1 MMSLG
6 RDPCGDYTD
15 MQSIL
20 SVYTKLLMLG
30 ENINC
35 KNELRSKT
43 VAGYLSE
50 VNRLHELRHR
60 PKPINLRNSTLK
72 PSILYNNL
80 RNEENIAGK
89 REPIT
94 NQTAS
99 RIISEGRRSPFTS
112 KKALFRDTTVL
123 AREVGPRSA
132 ELVQRTAGKPDY
144 HEYPSGKRVIKALCE
159 DNFTFY
165 DGNDQLIADPV
176 ANRAAVRSMVIEWF
190 IQKNRRNGEKLRY
203 KVNLEV
209 PEICAVNAAINL
221 IDRARQLGQPSN
233 LPFAIYKTRSKT
245 KYMTNQLLTRM
256 IREATKK
263 SHTHMSKEEL
273 SKYSCHSYR
282 VWACVLLH
290 EAGKDG
296 DYIRVRLRWLSEAYR
311 VYLRDTSST
320 AKAHVQALKRNTH
333 RLNLALAASQIMP
346 LHETVDE
353 DLEMGEY
360 ADHV

>member
-20 SVYTKLLMLG
+20 AVYTKLLMLG

-50 VNRLHELRHR
+50 VNKLHELRRR
-60 PKPINLRNSTLK
+60 PKPIDLRNSTLK
-72 PSILYNNL
+72 PSILYRNL
-80 RNEENIAGK
+80 RDEEHIASK

-94 NQTAS
+94 NQTAI
-99 RIISEGRRSPFTS
+99 RIITDGRSAPFTS
-112 KKALFRDTTVL
+112 KKSLFRDTTVL

-132 ELVQRTAGKPDY
+132 ELVQKTAGKPDY

-165 DGNDQLIADPV
+165 DDNDQLIADPV
-176 ANRAAVRSMVIEWF
+176 ANRAAVRSMAIEWF

-203 KVNLEV
+203 KVNLLM
-209 PEICAVNAAINL
+209 PEICGVNAAINL
-221 IDRARQLGQPSN
+221 IERSRQLGQPSN
-233 LPFAIYKTRSKT
+233 LPLAVYKSRGKTR
-245 KYMTNQLLTRM
+245 YMTNQVLTDM
-256 IREATKK
+256 IRDATKK
-263 SHTHMSKEEL
+263 SHPHMTKEEL

-311 VYLRDTSST
+311 VYLRDTPAT
-320 AKAHVQALKRNTH
+320 AKAHIKALKQNSR
-333 RLNLALAASQIMP
+333 RLDLALRAEQIMP
-346 LHETVDE
+346 LHEMVDE